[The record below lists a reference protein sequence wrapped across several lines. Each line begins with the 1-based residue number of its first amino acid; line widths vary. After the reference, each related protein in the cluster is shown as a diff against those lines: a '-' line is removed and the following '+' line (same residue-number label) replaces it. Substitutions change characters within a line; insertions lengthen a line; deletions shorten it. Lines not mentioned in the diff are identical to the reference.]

1 MKTRLLQSTPNMIDV
16 IYTAA
21 RTCYNSGSPID
32 MWDDVNNVSEEKK
45 LKLIKNCVSSQHD
58 SVLEHAYFTFAI
70 EGIDRAVSHQLVR
83 HRAGIVFSQQSQR
96 YVEIKEDIN
105 RLKDILLILTPGSD
119 YNLEETK
126 RAETEV
132 IPILNKYFVE
142 VNDTNTYAYLQ
153 SLINYLSALNMG
165 IKAEDARNFLPNA
178 AKTNITM
185 SCNLRELIHICHL
198 RLCTRAQAPI
208 RKMVAS
214 LVANVVEVEPWLKPY
229 LVAKCEANGFCNEG
243 KGCGRKPHIKD
254 ILEGYRRYME
264 CDY

>member
-1 MKTRLLQSTPNMIDV
+1 MP
-16 IYTAA
+16 
-21 RTCYNSGSPID
+21 
-32 MWDDVNNVSEEKK
+32 
-45 LKLIKNCVSSQHD
+45 
-58 SVLEHAYFTFAI
+58 
-70 EGIDRAVSHQLVR
+70 
-83 HRAGIVFSQQSQR
+83 
-96 YVEIKEDIN
+96 
-105 RLKDILLILTPGSD
+105 
-119 YNLEETK
+119 
-126 RAETEV
+126 
-132 IPILNKYFVE
+132 VE
-142 VNDTNTYAYLQ
+142 VAT
-153 SLINYLSALNMG
+153 
-165 IKAEDARNFLPNA
+165 
-178 AKTNITM
+178 KTNITM

>member
-1 MKTRLLQSTPNMIDV
+1 MKTKLLQSTPNMIDV

-21 RTCYNSGSPID
+21 RTCYNPGSPVD

-70 EGIDRAVSHQLVR
+70 EGIDRAISHQLVR

-96 YVEIKEDIN
+96 YVEIKED
-105 RLKDILLILTPGSD
+105 LKELKKLKESQD
-119 YNLEETK
+119 YERQVFLQ
-126 RAETEV
+126 
-132 IPILNKYFVE
+132 KYFSGCCDQCE
-142 VNDTNTYAYLQ
+142 SSYLDHMYDC
-153 SLINYLSALNMG
+153 LIEYRNLIDNGM
-165 IKAEDARNFLPNA
+165 KAEDARSVLPNA
-178 AKTNITM
+178 TKTNITM

>member
-1 MKTRLLQSTPNMIDV
+1 MKTKLLQSTPNMIDV

-21 RTCYNSGSPID
+21 RTCYNPGSPVD

-70 EGIDRAVSHQLVR
+70 EGIDRAVSHQLTR

-105 RLKDILLILTPGSD
+105 ELKRLKESQGYERQVFLQ
-119 YNLEETK
+119 
-126 RAETEV
+126 
-132 IPILNKYFVE
+132 KYFSGCSDQCE
-142 VNDTNTYAYLQ
+142 SSYLNHMYDC
-153 SLINYLSALNMG
+153 LIEYRNLIDNGM
-165 IKAEDARNFLPNA
+165 KAEDARSVLPNA
-178 AKTNITM
+178 TKTNITM
-185 SCNLRELIHICHL
+185 SCNLRELIHVCHL

-208 RKMVAS
+208 RKMIAS

-229 LVAKCEANGFCNEG
+229 LVAKCEANGFCNEE

-254 ILEGYRRYME
+254 ILEGYRRYTE
-264 CDY
+264 CKDNV

>member
-1 MKTRLLQSTPNMIDV
+1 MKTKLLQSTPNMIDV

-21 RTCYNSGSPID
+21 RTCYNSGSPVD

-45 LKLIKNCVSSQHD
+45 LKLIKNCISSQHD

-70 EGIDRAVSHQLVR
+70 EGIDRANSHQLVR

-105 RLKDILLILTPGSD
+105 ELKRLKESQGYERQVFLQ
-119 YNLEETK
+119 
-126 RAETEV
+126 
-132 IPILNKYFVE
+132 KYFSGCSDQCE
-142 VNDTNTYAYLQ
+142 SSYLNHMYDD
-153 SLINYLSALNMG
+153 LIEYRHLIDNGM
-165 IKAEDARNFLPNA
+165 KAEDARSVLPNA
-178 AKTNITM
+178 TKTNITT

-229 LVAKCEANGFCNEG
+229 LVAKCEANGFCNEE

-264 CDY
+264 CKGNA

>member
-1 MKTRLLQSTPNMIDV
+1 MKTKLLQSTPNMIDV

-21 RTCYNSGSPID
+21 RTCYNSGSPVD
-32 MWDDVNNVSEEKK
+32 TWDDVNNVSEEKK
-45 LKLIKNCVSSQHD
+45 LKLIKNCISSQHD

-105 RLKDILLILTPGSD
+105 ELKRLKESQGYERHVFLQ
-119 YNLEETK
+119 
-126 RAETEV
+126 
-132 IPILNKYFVE
+132 KYFSGCG
-142 VNDTNTYAYLQ
+142 DWCMSSYLDHMYDD
-153 SLINYLSALNMG
+153 LIEYRHLIDNGM
-165 IKAEDARNFLPNA
+165 KAEDARSVLPNA
-178 AKTNITM
+178 TKTNITT

-208 RKMVAS
+208 RKMIAS

-254 ILEGYRRYME
+254 ILEGYKRYME
-264 CDY
+264 CKDNV

>member
-1 MKTRLLQSTPNMIDV
+1 MKTKLLQSTPNMVDV

-21 RTCYNSGSPID
+21 RTCYNPGSPVD

-45 LKLIKNCVSSQHD
+45 LKLIKNCISSQHD

-70 EGIDRAVSHQLVR
+70 EGIDRSISHQLVR

-105 RLKDILLILTPGSD
+105 ELKRLKESRGYEKPVFLQ
-119 YNLEETK
+119 
-126 RAETEV
+126 
-132 IPILNKYFVE
+132 KYFSGCG
-142 VNDTNTYAYLQ
+142 DWCMSSYLDHMYDC
-153 SLINYLSALNMG
+153 LIEYRNLIDNGM
-165 IKAEDARNFLPNA
+165 KAEDARSVLPNA
-178 AKTNITM
+178 TKTNLVM
-185 SCNLRELIHICHL
+185 SCNLRELIHVCHL

-229 LVAKCEANGFCNEG
+229 LVAKCEANGFCNEE
-243 KGCGRKPHIKD
+243 KGCGRKPYIKD
-254 ILEGYRRYME
+254 VLEGYRRYIE
-264 CDY
+264 GDY

>member
-1 MKTRLLQSTPNMIDV
+1 MKTKLLQSTPNMIDV

-21 RTCYNSGSPID
+21 RTCYNPGSPVD
-32 MWDDVNNVSEEKK
+32 MWDDVNNVCEEKK

-105 RLKDILLILTPGSD
+105 ELKRLKESQD
-119 YNLEETK
+119 YERRVFLQ
-126 RAETEV
+126 
-132 IPILNKYFVE
+132 KYFSGCGDWCVSS
-142 VNDTNTYAYLQ
+142 YLDHMYDC
-153 SLINYLSALNMG
+153 LIEYRNLIGNGM
-165 IKAEDARNFLPNA
+165 KAEDARSVLPNA
-178 AKTNITM
+178 TKTNITM

-208 RKMVAS
+208 RKMIAS
-214 LVANVVEVEPWLKPY
+214 LVVNVVEVEPWLKPY
-229 LVAKCEANGFCNEG
+229 LVAKCEANGFCNEE

>member
-1 MKTRLLQSTPNMIDV
+1 MKTKLLQSTPNMIDV

-21 RTCYNSGSPID
+21 RTCYNPGSPVD

-70 EGIDRAVSHQLVR
+70 EGIDRAVSHQLTR

-105 RLKDILLILTPGSD
+105 ELKRLKESQD
-119 YNLEETK
+119 YERQVFLQ
-126 RAETEV
+126 
-132 IPILNKYFVE
+132 KYFSGCDDQCE
-142 VNDTNTYAYLQ
+142 SSYLDHMYDC
-153 SLINYLSALNMG
+153 LIEYRNLIDNGM
-165 IKAEDARNFLPNA
+165 KAEDARLVLPNA
-178 AKTNITM
+178 TKTNITM
-185 SCNLRELIHICHL
+185 SCNLRELIHVCHL

-208 RKMVAS
+208 RKMIAS

-229 LVAKCEANGFCNEG
+229 LVAKCETNGFCNEG